1 MASCLDKGSCWWEAE
16 KQASESSCP
25 SRLFPEMVPGVF
37 SSVHSAEGSLLPFPL
52 FSWISGTGP
61 GSLNLVKEER
71 LWGWAE
77 APLGLQAVNLAIVW
91 GGDLRS
97 RIEQVA
103 WPTLPRPSWLYA
115 NETKYVAVPR
125 PPHT

>member
-1 MASCLDKGSCWWEAE
+1 
-16 KQASESSCP
+16 
-25 SRLFPEMVPGVF
+25 MVSGVF

-77 APLGLQAVNLAIVW
+77 APLGLEAVNLAIVW